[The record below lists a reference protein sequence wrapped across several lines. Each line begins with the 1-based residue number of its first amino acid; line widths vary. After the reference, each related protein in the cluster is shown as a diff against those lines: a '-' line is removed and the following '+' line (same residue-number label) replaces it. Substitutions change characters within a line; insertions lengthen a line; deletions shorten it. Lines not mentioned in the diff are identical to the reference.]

1 MGVKVYR
8 VAVKDLAG
16 RLRTVGSAD
25 NQEGEKVIRGTHVIL
40 DPNEPDG
47 QGNPGQVTTAFRTTT
62 ATTSSGRGVAIFSV
76 VPAAGLNIF
85 SAVAW
90 DLTSAGDGSGA
101 QANVCGFSQPQKIYI
116 KIWGTQ

>member
-1 MGVKVYR
+1 MQFTRETTPLPG
-8 VAVKDLAG
+8 D
-16 RLRTVGSAD
+16 TVPGNAAA
-25 NQEGEKVIRGTHVIL
+25 TIL

-47 QGNPGQVTTAFRTTT
+47 QGNPGQVTTAFGTTT
-62 ATTSSGRGVAIFSV
+62 APSLFGSVVFTV

-90 DLTSAGDGSGA
+90 DLTAAGDGSGA
-101 QANVCGFSQPQKIYI
+101 QVSVCGFSQAQKIYY